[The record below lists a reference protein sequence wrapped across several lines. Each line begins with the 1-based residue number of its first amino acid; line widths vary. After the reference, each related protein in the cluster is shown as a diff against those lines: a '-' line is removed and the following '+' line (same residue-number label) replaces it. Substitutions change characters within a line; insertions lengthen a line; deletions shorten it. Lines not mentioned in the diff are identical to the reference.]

1 MKWPLSRR
9 LGGIILAL
17 ATALALSACSAV
29 KLGYTNLPHL
39 AQWWLDGY
47 LDLDEPQEA
56 QVHDALAALQAWH
69 RREELPRLADVLARL
84 EQLAPGEITPQQA
97 CTVVAD
103 VQARLKA
110 VAYQA
115 EPAAV
120 ALAATLTPQQLQH
133 LARKYRSNNERFRR
147 EWIALTPAE
156 QLEKRTGQMQ
166 DRLESVYGRLD
177 APQRA
182 LLKQRMATT
191 VWDPNRMLAQWQR
204 RQQELLDILARLRA
218 PGLPPAEGA
227 ALLRGWVERLQQPA
241 NADYRS
247 YQEALLQEGC
257 ATFAAVHHSTTAAQ
271 RERAANRLRG
281 WQRDLRDLA
290 GPQP

>member
-1 MKWPLSRR
+1 MKWPVSRR

-56 QVHDALAALQAWH
+56 QLHDALAALQDWH
-69 RREELPRLADVLARL
+69 RQEELPRLAAVLARL

-120 ALAATLTPQQLQH
+120 ALAATLTPRQFQH
-133 LARKYRSNNERFRR
+133 RARTFRSNTERFRR

-156 QLEKRTGQMQ
+156 QLEKRIEQMQ

-182 LLKQRMATT
+182 VLKQRMATT

-204 RQQELLDILARLRA
+204 RQQELVDILGRLRA
-218 PGLPPAEGA
+218 PGLPPAEAA
-227 ALLRGWVERLQQPA
+227 ALLRGWVDRLQQPA
-241 NADYRS
+241 NAEYGA

-257 ATFAAVHHSTTAAQ
+257 STFAAVHHATTAAQ
-271 RERAANRLRG
+271 REHAARRLRA
-281 WQRDLRDLA
+281 WQRDLRELA
-290 GPQP
+290 GPAS